1 MLSRLQIA
9 DSPIRRMLVLFLLK
23 RVAMSLFLCGAL
35 VAPVAAT
42 TTYTKLETSS
52 GWGSCGSKSCA
63 GGSGAIL
70 WKKTVSSPSLDG
82 ASEQFYVG
90 GGAFAD
96 ALWWKHVTTTSG
108 VSHFVLDMYQY
119 LKTPSAAQAIEYAA
133 NQYYS
138 GHWYKFSTQ
147 CSFAGGVWRV
157 WDSYNRRWSS
167 TSVGCSR
174 PAANSWTHLVFE
186 YARANGKAVFVAI
199 TINGSKHY
207 INKSFS
213 PQSTSSGSN
222 GDIGVHYQLD
232 IGSSGTDFSSWVDK
246 MNFTIW

>member
-1 MLSRLQIA
+1 MGLKEDAGLYVRKTIALILAVWGTMLMPAAHAWTYSR
-9 DSPIRRMLVLFLLK
+9 
-23 RVAMSLFLCGAL
+23 
-35 VAPVAAT
+35 
-42 TTYTKLETSS
+42 LETSS

-63 GGSGAIL
+63 GGSGAAL

-82 ASEQFYVG
+82 ASAQFYVG

-96 ALWWKHVTTTSG
+96 ALWWKHITTNSG

-119 LKTPSAAQAIEYAA
+119 LKNPSASQAVEYAA
-133 NQYYS
+133 NQYYN

-147 CSFAGGVWRV
+147 CSYAGGRWRV
-157 WDSYNRRWSS
+157 WDSYNRRWYT
-167 TSVGCSR
+167 TSLACSR
-174 PAANSWTHLVFE
+174 PAAFKWIHLVFE
-186 YARANGKAVFVAI
+186 YARSSGKAVFVAI

-207 INKSFS
+207 ISKAFS

-222 GDIGVHYQLD
+222 GDIGIHYQLD
-232 IGSSGTDFSSWVDK
+232 IGSSGTDYSAWVDK